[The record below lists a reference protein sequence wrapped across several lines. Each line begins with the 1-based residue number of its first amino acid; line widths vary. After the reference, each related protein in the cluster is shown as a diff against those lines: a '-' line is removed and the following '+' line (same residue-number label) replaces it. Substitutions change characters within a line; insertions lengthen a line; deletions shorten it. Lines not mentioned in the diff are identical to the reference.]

1 MATGAAGALVAQQ
14 VVGKALRDT
23 LFVGTFGVER
33 LPYAMIAA
41 ALLSGGLVLA
51 LSRAGAGRSARR
63 LSLAALLLSAVLFLV
78 AWGVAGL
85 SPRGAAVLT
94 YLQAG
99 VLSGASVSLFW
110 SLVSEGADPYTARA
124 SVPRIMAGATLG
136 GVLGGVAT
144 WQASAWLR
152 PSDLLPLGAAL
163 NVAAL
168 GAVSRLRDEGAPR
181 ARPHGDGEGWR
192 AFVRELPYL
201 RALAFVVVAGAV
213 TQAIL
218 DYLLASAAVASIGTG
233 PPLLSFFALFQTAVG
248 VLSFLLQVVV
258 SRSALERFGVGPVL
272 AVSPFVLL
280 GGLSAALFA
289 PPVAA
294 AVLLR
299 GADGVLGASVHRSA
313 YEVLFAPLEARKKRA
328 SKPLIDVGFDR
339 LGTLLGS
346 GVVALVLAVTTAA
359 PAVLLSAV
367 GALAVWRLW
376 LSRGLQAGYR
386 RSLAD
391 NLRQG
396 RLASSAATVLD
407 PGTIASLE
415 AAGGFSR
422 SALLAEV
429 ERLRAAQGRSQV
441 SRGEARLSI
450 AAFDVPVGPEPDDE
464 AVPGDPDDA
473 VIAAL
478 RDLRSGDA
486 ERARRVL
493 RLRRTE
499 PLLAQQVI
507 DLLAD
512 DRVARDAADWLTAQ
526 EPSPIGLLADAL
538 LSDHRPDNARRR
550 VARLLGK
557 SEDPRAAEALLA
569 ALPRVPT
576 GVRSGLAHA
585 LARSASRR
593 RLPRE
598 PILAA
603 VARAA
608 EERPPGDGGAQL
620 EVIFTLLAA
629 AYPREP
635 VQPAQR
641 ALDRGGNARGTAL
654 EWLDVLLPNDVK
666 RALWPRII
674 RSGERI
680 PSTLRDA
687 DALRTAVRAAQVT
700 PGPLPG
706 TDRDGEHDS

>member
-248 VLSFLLQVVV
+248 VLSFLL
-258 SRSALERFGVGPVL
+258 
-272 AVSPFVLL
+272 
-280 GGLSAALFA
+280 
-289 PPVAA
+289 
-294 AVLLR
+294 
-299 GADGVLGASVHRSA
+299 
-313 YEVLFAPLEARKKRA
+313 
-328 SKPLIDVGFDR
+328 
-339 LGTLLGS
+339 
-346 GVVALVLAVTTAA
+346 
-359 PAVLLSAV
+359 
-367 GALAVWRLW
+367 
-376 LSRGLQAGYR
+376 
-386 RSLAD
+386 
-391 NLRQG
+391 
-396 RLASSAATVLD
+396 
-407 PGTIASLE
+407 
-415 AAGGFSR
+415 
-422 SALLAEV
+422 
-429 ERLRAAQGRSQV
+429 
-441 SRGEARLSI
+441 
-450 AAFDVPVGPEPDDE
+450 
-464 AVPGDPDDA
+464 
-473 VIAAL
+473 
-478 RDLRSGDA
+478 
-486 ERARRVL
+486 
-493 RLRRTE
+493 
-499 PLLAQQVI
+499 
-507 DLLAD
+507 
-512 DRVARDAADWLTAQ
+512 
-526 EPSPIGLLADAL
+526 
-538 LSDHRPDNARRR
+538 
-550 VARLLGK
+550 
-557 SEDPRAAEALLA
+557 
-569 ALPRVPT
+569 
-576 GVRSGLAHA
+576 
-585 LARSASRR
+585 
-593 RLPRE
+593 
-598 PILAA
+598 
-603 VARAA
+603 
-608 EERPPGDGGAQL
+608 
-620 EVIFTLLAA
+620 
-629 AYPREP
+629 
-635 VQPAQR
+635 
-641 ALDRGGNARGTAL
+641 
-654 EWLDVLLPNDVK
+654 
-666 RALWPRII
+666 
-674 RSGERI
+674 
-680 PSTLRDA
+680 
-687 DALRTAVRAAQVT
+687 
-700 PGPLPG
+700 
-706 TDRDGEHDS
+706 